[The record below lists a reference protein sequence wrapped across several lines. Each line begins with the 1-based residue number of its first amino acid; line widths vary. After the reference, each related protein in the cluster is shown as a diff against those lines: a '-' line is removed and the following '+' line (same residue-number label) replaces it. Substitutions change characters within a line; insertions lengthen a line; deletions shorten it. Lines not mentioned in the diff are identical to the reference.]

1 MKHFKRSNTY
11 KASNVSY
18 NVDDKAAYSYNWW
31 LFTKEYK
38 GLMIFNNHNY
48 SPTTNRH
55 QSKVRTLMSTLNHKI
70 DLMLDTRLNLTN
82 IEDAIT
88 DHIECKKSEIQA
100 LIKKIHT
107 KGTRKAKNKERR
119 SQIFELIANV
129 RHVQSVLNK

>member
-18 NVDDKAAYSYNWW
+18 NVDEKAAHSYDWW

-38 GLMIFNNHNY
+38 GLMVFNNHNY

-55 QSKVRTLMSTLNHKI
+55 QSKVQSLMITLGHNI
-70 DLMLDTRLNLTN
+70 DLFLDTRLSLFN
-82 IEDAIT
+82 IEDAIK
-88 DHIECKKSEIQA
+88 DHIESKKSEIQA
-100 LIKKIHT
+100 LITKIHT

-119 SQIFELIANV
+119 SQVLELISNV
-129 RHVQSVLNK
+129 RHVQSILNK